1 MEPALVLRS
10 LYQALV
16 INVLILL
23 FFFFFVCDCVCARSC
38 QSVTVCLSRPAKPA
52 CQSVILSVR
61 PAKPACQSVTVCQ
74 ACLPASQPCATHQ
87 PASQSIGQRIIP
99 CLSVRLDIMREKARK
114 TAEKSGESRTKTRYC
129 YPPEKIGISVKNM
142 EICNT

>member
-1 MEPALVLRS
+1 MARGRCGTRARSAVALSGFSHQCVD
-10 LYQALV
+10 
-16 INVLILL
+16 IT
-23 FFFFFVCDCVCARSC
+23 FFFSFLCVIVCVHAPVSQS
-38 QSVTVCLSRPAKPA
+38 QSVSGLPNLPASLSQSVKPA
-52 CQSVILSVR
+52 C
-61 PAKPACQSVTVCQ
+61 
-74 ACLPASQPCATHQ
+74 LPTSQPCATHQ